1 MRNSGWFEHYEKE
14 RKQERAKKVKSNN
27 LVFIILPIMILAGL
41 ISAIS
46 GGALNTAEGRQGV
59 MMFGGVAAFILIFSA
74 IIVVIGKKKDITKA
88 ERENVKQLLHTDEE
102 VDLFD
107 QQMSTTPIAEFS
119 AGKGVAIC
127 ATQDFVYKRRGEE
140 RCSFIWRRDIANLY
154 YCKTASTGINPL
166 KAAYFYDLRRADNKV
181 IFNGLVNSG
190 KELAKL
196 EEFFHT
202 LQPSIGFY
210 KA

>member
-1 MRNSGWFEHYEKE
+1 MKNSVWFEHYEKD
-14 RKQERAKKVKSNN
+14 RKQERAKKVKSNGI
-27 LVFIILPIMILAGL
+27 VFIILPIMILAGL

-46 GGALNTAEGRQGV
+46 GGSLNTAEGRMGV
-59 MMFGGVAAFILIFSA
+59 MMFGGVAVFILIFAA
-74 IIVVIGKKKDITKA
+74 IMVVIGKKKDITKA

-102 VDLFD
+102 VELFD
-107 QQMSTTPIAEFS
+107 QQMSATPIAEFS
-119 AGKGVAIC
+119 SKGVVIC

-140 RCSFIWRRDIANLY
+140 RFSFIWRRDIANLY
-154 YCKTASTGINPL
+154 YCKTASTGINPF

-181 IFNGLVNSG
+181 VFNGLVDSG
-190 KELAKL
+190 KELERL
-196 EEFFHT
+196 EEFFQS